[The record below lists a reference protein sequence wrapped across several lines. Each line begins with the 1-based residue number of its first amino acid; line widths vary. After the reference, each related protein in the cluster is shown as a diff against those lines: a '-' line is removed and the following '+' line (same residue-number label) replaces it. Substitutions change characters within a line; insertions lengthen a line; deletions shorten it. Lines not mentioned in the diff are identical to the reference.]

1 MVEGYQGGMI
11 MRTDESIYDKL
22 RVKKFGYDKQMRTE
36 AYAVECTGKA
46 RDSRKSRRMGKLM
59 CRDRSITTKRAQ
71 KTGDDSKRND
81 TDSRDTQTE
90 EESKGGVKRPD
101 GKIIRIRR
109 TTTGKDST
117 ADKDDHQGKRNKSD
131 RDQAIIND
139 RTKRQGTSDKR
150 EKCMNEDRTT
160 KPGTEA

>member
-1 MVEGYQGGMI
+1 
-11 MRTDESIYDKL
+11 
-22 RVKKFGYDKQMRTE
+22 MRTE

-59 CRDRSITTKRAQ
+59 CRNRSITTKRAQ

-81 TDSRDTQTE
+81 TNSRDTQTE

-117 ADKDDHQGKRNKSD
+117 ADRDDYSGKT
-131 RDQAIIND
+131 Q
-139 RTKRQGTSDKR
+139 TKATGTRQSSTIGQTTRLKVKAQEMDNIARIRKKPKK
-150 EKCMNEDRTT
+150 EKIETR
-160 KPGTEA
+160 

>member
-1 MVEGYQGGMI
+1 
-11 MRTDESIYDKL
+11 
-22 RVKKFGYDKQMRTE
+22 MRTE

-59 CRDRSITTKRAQ
+59 CRNRSITTKRAQ

-90 EESKGGVKRPD
+90 KESKGGVKRPD

-109 TTTGKDST
+109 ATTGKDST
-117 ADKDDHQGKRNKSD
+117 ADKDNYSGKRNGSD
-131 RDQAIIND
+131 RDKAIIND
-139 RTKRQGTSDKR
+139 RTNDRARQ
-150 EKCMNEDRTT
+150 T
-160 KPGTEA
+160 KGKMHEQRPNDQTEG